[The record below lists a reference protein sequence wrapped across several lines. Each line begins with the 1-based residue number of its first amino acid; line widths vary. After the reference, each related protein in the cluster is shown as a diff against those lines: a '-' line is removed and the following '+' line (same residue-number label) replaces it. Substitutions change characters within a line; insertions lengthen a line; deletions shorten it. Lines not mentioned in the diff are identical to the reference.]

1 MNLSKII
8 SPKPRMAS
16 KTEETLEAQKQKV
29 EVNLSFHLLQLL
41 TLQEN
46 WHSEKEIK
54 VTVFDRNDVMSL
66 MAYLITEA
74 ISNPNLLKF
83 NLLIFLCKVDF
94 PWLSCREQ
102 ITAHIE
108 SLESHMQ
115 FLSASLLRVQNKPTP
130 NLFHSQRQNCTSFPV
145 SRLCQSPQ

>member
-54 VTVFDRNDVMSL
+54 VTVFDRNDVMLEKSL
-66 MAYLITEA
+66 
-74 ISNPNLLKF
+74 K
-83 NLLIFLCKVDF
+83 
-94 PWLSCREQ
+94 
-102 ITAHIE
+102 
-108 SLESHMQ
+108 
-115 FLSASLLRVQNKPTP
+115 
-130 NLFHSQRQNCTSFPV
+130 
-145 SRLCQSPQ
+145 